1 MNKPQGAHRARAG
14 SRGDASDV
22 DTAEGIARGETAALA
37 KAYEQ
42 HSRAVFEVAR
52 GVLGQTLLA
61 EEVVQDVFVTLWKQP
76 ERYDRE
82 RGSLRAYLSTVAYGR
97 SIDLARSEAA
107 RRRREQRESRLTQRS
122 NSSAPAEVDVET
134 AHEVRDAL
142 MELRQ
147 DEREA
152 IALAYFL
159 GYSYREVAVEL
170 GVPEGTI
177 KNRIRKGLS
186 HLRDRLESPS
196 RVGTP

>member
-1 MNKPQGAHRARAG
+1 M
-14 SRGDASDV
+14 S
-22 DTAEGIARGETAALA
+22 
-37 KAYEQ
+37 
-42 HSRAVFEVAR
+42 R
-52 GVLGQTLLA
+52 GVLGQALLA

-76 ERYDRE
+76 ERYDRD
-82 RGSLRAYLSTVAYGR
+82 RGSLRAYLCTVAYGR
-97 SIDLARSEAA
+97 SIDLARSETA
-107 RRRREQRESRLTQRS
+107 RRRREQRESRLAQRS
-122 NSSAPAEVDVET
+122 NSGIPAHVDVET

-196 RVGTP
+196 RVETS